1 MDELN
6 DPTLSLEEALMD
18 TYRIDYF
25 YRHLYHVSSA
35 IKHGVKVQG
44 YFAWSLLDNFEWLAG
59 YTRRFG
65 MNYVDYNDNL
75 KRHQKLSA
83 HWFRNFLKKH

>member
-1 MDELN
+1 
-6 DPTLSLEEALMD
+6 
-18 TYRIDYF
+18 
-25 YRHLYHVSSA
+25 
-35 IKHGVKVQG
+35 VKVQG

-65 MNYVDYNDNL
+65 INFVDYKDNL

-83 HWFRNFLKKH
+83 HWFRNFLKKQ